1 MFMHASLK
9 NEKIRAAEVTWQSPI
24 EQRYNLANISA
35 APLEP

>member
-1 MFMHASLK
+1 MGIEIWWFK
-9 NEKIRAAEVTWQSPI
+9 QSPI